1 MAIIGFSRQK
11 FFRMIGGCAG
21 AALMVSWFWIV
32 ILENDFVN
40 WPRKPQPEIGRT
52 VPYSVESITVYVS
65 PYEQA
70 LVRWLTGIAI
80 VSGMAGV
87 ICLLASG
94 DWRLIINP
102 ERKVPGS
109 NG

>member
-1 MAIIGFSRQK
+1 MCR
-11 FFRMIGGCAG
+11 GCAYG
-21 AALMVSWFWIV
+21 LVVLDRDFGKRFRQLAKETAAG
-32 ILENDFVN
+32 
-40 WPRKPQPEIGRT
+40 IGRT

-65 PYEQA
+65 PYDEQA